1 MASVAQKSCKN
12 MIDAVRD
19 VKRSLTRRESHAV
32 NFMGAGRVVYANLIV
47 RGKSV
52 VEERAKQ

>member
-1 MASVAQKSCKN
+1 